1 MTQNRLTQ
9 TQKTSASADQNRTG
23 YELSESFHRITDV
36 LKCKWTLAI
45 VNEMNAGSSRPS
57 AMQRELPGLTSKVLT
72 DRLKKLEAFGLIKRE
87 VFAEVPPRVEYT
99 LTERGQELM
108 GVLESVIAYIDRW
121 DG

>member
-1 MTQNRLTQ
+1 MTQNRLTH
-9 TQKTSASADQNRTG
+9 TQKTSASADENRTG
-23 YELSESFHRITDV
+23 YELTESFHRITDV
-36 LKCKWTLAI
+36 LKCKWTIAI
-45 VNEMNAGSSRPS
+45 VNEMNTGANRPS

-72 DRLKKLEAFGLIKRE
+72 DRLKKLEAFGLIERK

>member
-1 MTQNRLTQ
+1 MTQNPLTN
-9 TQKTSASADQNRTG
+9 TQKTSASADENRTG

-45 VNEMNAGSSRPS
+45 VNEMNAGSNRPS

-72 DRLKKLEAFGLIKRE
+72 DRLKKLEAFGLIERE

>member
-1 MTQNRLTQ
+1 MTQNRLTH
-9 TQKTSASADQNRTG
+9 TQKTSASEDENRTG

-45 VNEMNAGSSRPS
+45 VNEMNTGANRPS

-108 GVLESVIAYIDRW
+108 GVLENVIAYIDRW